1 MSQHYTAGLGCI
13 LWQGHKWALSSLFK
27 TLSIRGYDVAKLHQQ
42 ISKIVVMTILPI
54 VPLLVHNYNTYLSED
69 DQGRTCFELLGMDV
83 LIDQKCKPWLLE
95 VNHSPSFSID
105 TPLDL
110 KVKEALIT
118 DTLKLVGVSPSYVPC
133 LRLQVKPLRIHSL
146 CMDISSMLRGKSLFV
161 SFFSYLCT
169 IYLSPCFV
177 IVSTGKA

>member
-1 MSQHYTAGLGCI
+1 MSQHYTAGLGCN

-27 TLSIRGYDVAKLHQQ
+27 TLSIRGYDVAKLHHQ

-95 VNHSPSFSID
+95 VSCFSSCSKN
-105 TPLDL
+105 L
-110 KVKEALIT
+110 
-118 DTLKLVGVSPSYVPC
+118 Y
-133 LRLQVKPLRIHSL
+133 
-146 CMDISSMLRGKSLFV
+146 
-161 SFFSYLCT
+161 
-169 IYLSPCFV
+169 
-177 IVSTGKA
+177 